1 MTMMKDYNFQFSE
14 LDAIDLADLL
24 GIMVVKTKIE
34 NADFLSYIDEV
45 L

>member
-1 MTMMKDYNFQFSE
+1 MTMMKDYHFQFRE
-14 LDAIDLADLL
+14 LDALDLADLL

-34 NADFLSYIDEV
+34 NADFFSYIDEV